1 MRAGDEG
8 EGNIS
13 SEHQQGAQMNTHPP
27 SAVAPRQLICLART
41 FGRHALELG
50 NPIPERPLYFLK
62 SVSSVIGP
70 GEPIEL
76 PPESQ
81 EVHHEAEVAVWIGAP
96 LKRAT
101 PEECEAAISGWTVLN
116 DVTARDLQREDGGRF
131 TRAKCFHTFCPLS
144 PERVER
150 KAWRE
155 ARIQGW
161 RSGELVQDAP
171 LSDMLF
177 TPGEALSAVSE
188 VIALAPGDLVS
199 LGTPAGVGP
208 LNEGDTFEVRLV
220 SESGEPLI
228 SLSNPVVRLT

>member
-1 MRAGDEG
+1 M
-8 EGNIS
+8 
-13 SEHQQGAQMNTHPP
+13 SEPTPT
-27 SAVAPRQLICLART
+27 PRQLICLART

-62 SVSSVIGP
+62 SVSAVVGP
-70 GEPIEL
+70 DEPIEL
-76 PPESQ
+76 PPEST
-81 EVHHEAEVAVWIGAP
+81 EVHYEAEVAVWIGAP

-101 PEECEAAISGWTVLN
+101 PEQAEAAIAGWTVLN
-116 DVTARDLQREDGGRF
+116 DVTARDLQREDNGRF

-144 PERVER
+144 PERVTLER
-150 KAWRE
+150 WAE

-161 RSGELVQDAP
+161 RNGELVQDAP

-188 VIALAPGDLVS
+188 VIALEPGDLVS

-208 LNEGDTFEVRLV
+208 LSEGDTFEVRLLSAEGDLLV
-220 SESGEPLI
+220 
-228 SLSNPVVRLT
+228 SLSNPVRYSH